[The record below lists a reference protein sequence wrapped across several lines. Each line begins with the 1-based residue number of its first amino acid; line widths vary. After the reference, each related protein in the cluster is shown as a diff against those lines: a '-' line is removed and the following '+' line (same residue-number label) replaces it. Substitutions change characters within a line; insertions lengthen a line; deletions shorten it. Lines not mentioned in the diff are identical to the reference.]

1 MTIIEW
7 DDVPIARQLTRE
19 NVGLLRANEDGWAQ
33 ALADAALSLTQAER
47 DALLMDAASN
57 RHPAENPAEKHAGQ
71 GSVAGRSHALASAQ
85 MNVGVLMRLR
95 GERLVQTAQ
104 TVREWEIGPER
115 QETETTARERVLSI
129 EEEASSLDHAFEAEE
144 AALVHEWAMDQ
155 ASELERIAA
164 HQVAARQ
171 RMSAS
176 EPDHASE
183 LARALELE
191 QEIEQE
197 IELKH
202 EPAPEPT
209 PEHERDHDD
218 ASDLARAA
226 QLERPPV
233 FLRDSSSAV
242 PKFDEQE
249 LRRAPVGEVTQQKAA
264 EWMRT
269 SGAHD
274 RGLAEAQ
281 SLRRQADAVLSAR
294 LLNGP
299 QLAAREERGEERHEE
314 RWPERR
320 NAEPAMSRVAAE
332 PSARRAHVVH
342 GVDTTPRNQA
352 AYAAGTQAHVAPAR
366 HRDEHAPHHVRSSHV
381 ARVVHAAHVGRPAH
395 LAHSAQSPVVSSPN
409 YSESSARAVGDD
421 DSPSALSVGAHAQ
434 TQSAAHARKR
444 GETVHGAILWLDS
457 QQPVRM
463 TRGAAAAGG
472 TARSLLASM
481 RRVSSDDQACPH
493 GLALPRGARA
503 GGPWLRRVTHA
514 YLGRDGVTLY
524 VRDTKM
530 GAHGASALLAA
541 LHRWANL
548 AGVKIAAVVC
558 NGKMIYRATTRAEGA
573 DLVNDATLAARHE
586 FDVEKTT

>member
-47 DALLMDAASN
+47 DVLLMDAASN

-85 MNVGVLMRLR
+85 TNVGALARLR
-95 GERLVQTAQ
+95 GERLVHTVQ

-129 EEEASSLDHAFEAEE
+129 EEEASSLDHAFEEEE
-144 AALVHEWAMDQ
+144 AALVHEWATDQ
-155 ASELERIAA
+155 ASELERVAA

-183 LARALELE
+183 LARALEL
-191 QEIEQE
+191 QQE

-202 EPAPEPT
+202 EPTPEPT
-209 PEHERDHDD
+209 PEHERDHGDT
-218 ASDLARAA
+218 SDLARAA
-226 QLERPPV
+226 QLERP
-233 FLRDSSSAV
+233 S
-242 PKFDEQE
+242 E
-249 LRRAPVGEVTQQKAA
+249 GEVTQQKAA
-264 EWMRT
+264 EWVRT
-269 SGAHD
+269 SRAHD

-294 LLNGP
+294 LLNGA

-320 NAEPAMSRVAAE
+320 HAEPATSGVAAE
-332 PSARRAHVVH
+332 PSARRAHVAD
-342 GVDTTPRNQA
+342 GVDTTPRSQVA
-352 AYAAGTQAHVAPAR
+352 HAAGTQAHVAPAR

-395 LAHSAQSPVVSSPN
+395 LAHSAHSPVVSSPN

-421 DSPSALSVGAHAQ
+421 DLPSALSVGAHAP
-434 TQSAAHARKR
+434 TQSAAHAHKR

-530 GAHGASALLAA
+530 GAHGASALLTA

-573 DLVNDATLAARHE
+573 DLASGATLAARHE